1 LICTLPYYITISQLG
16 NIEDGAVIGG
26 YAGLLFLSGSSVA
39 VGLFASSITTNQI
52 VAFLVALSIGI
63 FFHLLFDVMG
73 TSTSG
78 ILGSFFNYLSMRVHF
93 DSISRGV
100 VDSRDLVYFGSIITM
115 GLYLA
120 ELMLSKRNWQS

>member
-1 LICTLPYYITISQLG
+1 
-16 NIEDGAVIGG
+16 
-26 YAGLLFLSGSSVA
+26 
-39 VGLFASSITTNQI
+39 
-52 VAFLVALSIGI
+52 
-63 FFHLLFDVMG
+63 MG
-73 TSTSG
+73 TSTTG

-100 VDSRDLVYFGSIITM
+100 VDSRDLVYYGSLTTI

>member
-1 LICTLPYYITISQLG
+1 
-16 NIEDGAVIGG
+16 
-26 YAGLLFLSGSSVA
+26 
-39 VGLFASSITTNQI
+39 
-52 VAFLVALSIGI
+52 VAFLVALFVGI

-78 ILGSFFNYLSMRVHF
+78 VLGSFFNYLSMRVHF